1 MYMLTRQKN
10 FQQICSS
17 VKYIF
22 KFKTRKTLCYDII
35 HISLEHSMFIARVKY
50 NIFKNRNYLPKT
62 ILTYSIMYSQCFPV
76 CKLRTVTVKCML
88 CSLTSSIGYVLQQR
102 DVRAVCHAVTL
113 SYQSFFYHL
122 VPVYNYHPFL
132 AHS

>member
-35 HISLEHSMFIARVKY
+35 HISRTQHVHCKGKIQHFQKQELPAKDNL
-50 NIFKNRNYLPKT
+50 NI
-62 ILTYSIMYSQCFPV
+62 
-76 CKLRTVTVKCML
+76 
-88 CSLTSSIGYVLQQR
+88 
-102 DVRAVCHAVTL
+102 
-113 SYQSFFYHL
+113 
-122 VPVYNYHPFL
+122 
-132 AHS
+132 